1 MELFF
6 IIITLLGG
14 LGLFLLGMELLSSA
28 AKKIAGHRLQH
39 ILEKLLHT
47 KVGALGFGVLLTLL
61 FQSSGAASVVLIGF
75 IDASIIRFAQTLPV
89 MLGTGIG
96 TTITAQLISFNVGS
110 LSLMFVGLGF
120 FIRAFAK
127 GKWSSAGQIILGF
140 GILFFGMKLMADGMS
155 PLREKE
161 GFMTLL
167 QYLENPLPA
176 MLVGMIFT
184 AAIQSS
190 AAFIGILIT
199 LVSSG
204 LISFDASLPLILGT
218 NIGTTFV
225 GLIASLTASYDG
237 KRLAVA
243 NALFRFFG
251 ALLFIGLIKPWGE
264 LTMYLSGE
272 DAASARLLANAHTI
286 FNFVMAI
293 VMLPFTN
300 LVGKI
305 ATRIVKKPK
314 ERFEFSLQHLTN
326 DLYKEPE
333 LTVPFLKREVED
345 MGQVVYKMVEICMKP
360 FMERDEKAV
369 QDIKEWELK
378 ANFYRDE
385 INGFMVKL
393 NEKSSSEKWGE
404 EVFRYLHVVNELEQI
419 ADVVSVN
426 IVRQAEKWLQ
436 TNIDFSEQGKAEL
449 INYHKRSLK
458 QLNRAL
464 ALMSN
469 WNTKDA
475 YNIKKKYKKY
485 ALMAFDLE
493 REHYK
498 RLFTPNS
505 KSVESSKIHME
516 LINLLRIVNSRA
528 TNFGRL
534 VFISEEV

>member
-28 AKKIAGHRLQH
+28 AKKIAGHRLQN

-75 IDASIIRFAQTLPV
+75 IDASIIQFVQTLPV

-96 TTITAQLISFNVGS
+96 TTVTAQLISFNVGS
-110 LSLMFVGLGF
+110 LSLMFVGIGF
-120 FIRAFAK
+120 FIRAFTK
-127 GKWSSAGQIILGF
+127 GKWSSGGQIILGF
-140 GILFFGMKLMADGMS
+140 GILFFGMKLMADGMA
-155 PLREKE
+155 PLREKDE
-161 GFMTLL
+161 FIEFLM
-167 QYLENPLPA
+167 YLDYPIIA
-176 MLVGMIFT
+176 MIVGMVFT

-204 LISFDASLPLILGT
+204 LISFNASLPLILGT

-243 NALFRFFG
+243 NALFRVFG
-251 ALLFIGLIKPWGE
+251 VLLFIGLLKPWGNF
-264 LTMYLSGE
+264 TIYISGE
-272 DAASARLLANAHTI
+272 NAASARLLANAHTI
-286 FNFVMAI
+286 FNIVMAL
-293 VMLPFTN
+293 VMTPFTGF
-300 LVGKI
+300 VGKI
-305 ATRIVKKPK
+305 ATKLVRKPK
-314 ERFEFSLQHLTN
+314 DEYEFSLQYLTK
-326 DLYKEPE
+326 DLYKEPQF
-333 LTVPFLKREVED
+333 TVPFLKREVQD
-345 MGQVVYKMVEICMKP
+345 MGEIVYKMVDACMKP
-360 FMERDEKAV
+360 FMERDEKAI
-369 QDIKEWELK
+369 DEIREWEAK
-378 ANFYRDE
+378 TDFYRDS
-385 INGFMVKL
+385 INEFMVKL
-393 NEKSSSEKWGE
+393 NEKSPSDDWGE
-404 EVFRYLHVVNELEQI
+404 EIFRFLHVINELEQI

-436 TNIDFSEQGKAEL
+436 TNIDFSDQGKKEL
-449 INYHKRSLK
+449 MNYHKRSLK

-464 ALMSN
+464 TLMNN
-469 WNTKDA
+469 WNPKEA
-475 YNIKKKYKKY
+475 HNIKRKYKKY

-498 RLFTPNS
+498 RLFTPNT
-505 KSVESSKIHME
+505 KSLESSKTHME

-528 TNFGRL
+528 TNFGRI
-534 VFISEEV
+534 VFMSEEV